1 MATYQDINF
10 SFTQNSFT
18 GDLNLVEDSV
28 SIKQSIKNILLTF
41 LGERSFRPKFGFG
54 LQKNLFEFNQIIISN
69 IGNDIIQTLNT
80 YEPRIKVNSV
90 IPNFQSGN
98 LDLEIK
104 YQYYFG
110 GTLLNDSTR
119 IVTNLETS

>member
-28 SIKQSIKNILLTF
+28 SIKHSIKNILLTF
-41 LGERSFRPKFGFG
+41 LGERSFRQKFGFG

-90 IPNFQSGN
+90 IPNFDSGN